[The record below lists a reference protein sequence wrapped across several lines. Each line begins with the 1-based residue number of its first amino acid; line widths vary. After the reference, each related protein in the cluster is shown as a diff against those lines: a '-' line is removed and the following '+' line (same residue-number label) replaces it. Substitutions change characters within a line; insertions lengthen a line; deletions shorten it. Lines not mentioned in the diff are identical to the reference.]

1 MPTVDAPLPRIRA
14 LIAAAQD
21 ARRHTSFASHFK
33 SSVESDPA
41 RLKILR
47 DYELDL
53 TDLDDA
59 AWQALA
65 TDAVKRLIRNKRRG
79 WAQLFDTLNETKGYA
94 HLKSLGCTDIAFV
107 PHTYVQPSPDLMAMC
122 GGQQVLCEVKT
133 IGISDDAQTAPG
145 ELAEEFL
152 RSKFTRII
160 EEAKAQMESIGAEGA
175 RKIVCIVFH
184 PDEALNEYAGQYAL
198 QIEAFLARMTRVR
211 VEVKVFTFP
220 AFYSA
225 RI

>member
-21 ARRHTSFASHFK
+21 ARRHTSFASHFRV
-33 SSVESDPA
+33 SVEADQI

-53 TDLDDA
+53 ADLGDA
-59 AWQALA
+59 AWQALK

-79 WAQLFDTLNETKGYA
+79 WAQLFDALNEAKGYA
-94 HLKSLGCTDIAFV
+94 YLKSLGCTEIAFV

-122 GGQQVLCEVKT
+122 DGQQVLCEVKT
-133 IGISDDAQTAPG
+133 IGISDDAQAAPG
-145 ELAEEFL
+145 ELSEDFL
-152 RSKFTRII
+152 EGKLSRII
-160 EEAKAQMESIGAEGA
+160 EEAKAQMESIGAESA
-175 RKIVCIVFH
+175 RRITCIIFH
-184 PDEALNEYAGQYAL
+184 PDDSLNEYVDRYAM
-198 QIEAFLARMTRVR
+198 QIEAFLTDKPVPG

-220 AFYSA
+220 AFYRS